1 MPKIEPVENK
11 SAAISA
17 DIDTFIA
24 EMTKSSAPASGS

>member
-1 MPKIEPVENK
+1 MTKIEPAQNK

-24 EMTKSSAPASGS
+24 KMTKSSTHI